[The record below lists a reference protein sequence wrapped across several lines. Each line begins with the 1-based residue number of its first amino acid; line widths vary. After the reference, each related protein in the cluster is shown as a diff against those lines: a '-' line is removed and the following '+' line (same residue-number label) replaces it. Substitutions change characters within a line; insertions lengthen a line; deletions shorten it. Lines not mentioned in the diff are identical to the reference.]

1 MIGIIPDQQI
11 IVANEGDA
19 IDLTF
24 HVSRTVDGYGEH
36 FYTALNQAPDD
47 GVAYNLTD
55 VTIRV
60 RRKDRLLIKEWLTG
74 ISPADIVCSVATFHL
89 TDDTGFE
96 ECGAFDYEVE
106 DTARNV
112 TIIYGEF
119 WVKKQVT

>member
-1 MIGIIPDQQI
+1 MIGTFPARQT

-24 HVSRTVDGYGEH
+24 YVARIVDGLGQR
-36 FYTALNQAPDD
+36 FYTALNQSPDD

-60 RRKDRLLIKEWLTG
+60 RRKDRLLIKEWTTG
-74 ISPADIVCSVATFHL
+74 VSPADIVCSGATFHL
-89 TDDTGFE
+89 TDVAGFE
-96 ECGAFDYEVE
+96 ESGAFDYEVE